1 MKTFKK
7 VLSYVLVAALSAG
20 LAFGAAEF
28 LSLPGESKLDDLES
42 LILEKFIG
50 EKDRV
55 KMEDAAAQAMI
66 GALGDRWSYYIS
78 AADYQSYQENMA
90 NSYVGIGVTILR
102 QEKEDTLEIVKVFPG
117 SSAEEAGLQAGDR
130 ITAVEGEPIS
140 QLGVSGAQEKIR
152 GKEGTVV
159 TLEIQRGEDALQVQV
174 TRKPVETPVA
184 TGKMLDD
191 GIGYVRI
198 HNFHTRCAEET
209 IRILKQLQE
218 EGAQS
223 LILDL
228 RFNPGG
234 YVTELVDLLDYLLP
248 EGDLFRSVDYRGKE
262 EVYTSDA
269 SCVDLPMAVIVNAD
283 SYSAAEFFA
292 AAMAEYDAAVVVG
305 ELTSGKGYFQQTYTM
320 SDGSAVGLS
329 VGKYFTPKGESLIG
343 VGVQPDVELGLDEE
357 TAVKVYNEILEPKD
371 DPQIAAA
378 IAALKSGE
386 NP

>member
-1 MKTFKK
+1 MNKFKK

-20 LAFGAAEF
+20 LAFAAAGYFF
-28 LSLPGESKLDDLES
+28 LPEQSKLSEMES

-78 AADYQSYQENMA
+78 AADYKAYQENMA

-102 QEKEDTLEIVKVFPG
+102 EEKEESIEILKVYPG
-117 SSAEEAGLQAGDR
+117 SPAEEAGLQAGDR
-130 ITAVEGEPIS
+130 ITAVEGEAIS

-152 GKEGTVV
+152 GKEGTAV
-159 TLEIQRGEDALQVQV
+159 TLDIQRGEEKLQVQV
-174 TRKPVETPVA
+174 TRKAVEMPVA

-198 HNFHTRCAEET
+198 HNFHSRSAEES
-209 IRILKQLQE
+209 IRILKELQE
-218 EGAQS
+218 AGAQS

-234 YVTELVDLLDYLLP
+234 YVTELVELLDYLLP
-248 EGDLFRSVDYRGKE
+248 EGDLFRSTDYRGRE
-262 EVYTSDA
+262 ELYTSDA
-269 SCVDLPMAVIVNAD
+269 SCVDLPMAVLVNAD

-343 VGVQPDVELGLDEE
+343 VGVQPDIEVTLDEE
-357 TAVKVYNEILEPKD
+357 TAVKVYNELLEPED

-378 IAALKSGE
+378 IEALKSGE